1 MMALML
7 PGTPSILYGD
17 EIGLRDAHDPHGD
30 HADTR
35 RLHHLA
41 PMAWSSEPQF
51 TGRQSLPW
59 LPAGAGAAQ
68 FGHADIVAGLIE
80 LRRNS
85 PTLYMNAIGKGRT
98 APETAASN
106 AGDKQINTSVRN
118 SRTDVLVVERW
129 YPRRQSFVSIT
140 NVGAKGVRMDLSSL
154 FYGGVVMAGA
164 ERGERVLFKDF
175 EIGGDQT
182 VVVKLDK

>member
-17 EIGLRDAHDPHGD
+17 EIGLRDAHDPHGI
-30 HADTR
+30 HADAR

-41 PMAWSSEPQF
+41 PMAWSTEPQF
-51 TGRQSLPW
+51 TGRQTLPW

-68 FGHADIVAGLIE
+68 FGHADVVARLIE

-85 PTLYMNAIGKGRT
+85 PTLYMNAIGKGKAT
-98 APETAASN
+98 AEAATN
-106 AGDKQINTSVRN
+106 DGDKLSNTSVRT
-118 SRTDVLVVERW
+118 SRKDVLVVERW

-140 NVGAKGVRMDLSSL
+140 NVGAKRVRLDLSSL
-154 FYGGVVMAGA
+154 FYGGVVMAGV

-175 EIGGDQT
+175 EIDADQT